1 MLVWLRLIGRMASTS
16 WQQVILHRDWGR
28 HVATLR
34 NPGIDYFEHSIN
46 LGDWEFSCASYL
58 VIKTSTQSTGHMCK
72 CSFFALKMIVI
83 VQGKARPEAHGK
95 CRLFAAAAAAGAFRD
110 VSGTVGDHHLKNK

>member
-1 MLVWLRLIGRMASTS
+1 MWLRLIGRMASSS

-34 NPGIDYFEHSIN
+34 NPGIDYFEHSNN

-58 VIKTSTQSTGHMCK
+58 VIKTSTQSTGQT
-72 CSFFALKMIVI
+72 S
-83 VQGKARPEAHGK
+83 
-95 CRLFAAAAAAGAFRD
+95 
-110 VSGTVGDHHLKNK
+110 VSC